1 MRMLYKNFIKV
12 LFDVIFSL
20 IVIIVLS
27 PLYLFLILLLSIS
40 NKGTPFFTQ
49 ERPGLNGKTFKVIK
63 FKTMNDRKD
72 SEGRLLPDE
81 ERLTRIGKIVR
92 KFSLDELP
100 QLFNIIKGN
109 MSLIGPRPLLPEYL
123 ALYNDIQKHRHDV
136 RPGMTGWAQVNGR
149 NAISWK
155 EKFEHDVWYVDHL
168 SFWLDVKIFFI
179 TIKKVLMHEDINSRT
194 SATMVKFNGSN

>member
-1 MRMLYKNFIKV
+1 MLYKNFIKV